1 MVKKH
6 AKTDEVVKEELA
18 EYEKKA
24 KLKLERR
31 LRGDD
36 TKDTPDDKIKVKK
49 TLKDIEKLKMTNV
62 K

>member
-36 TKDTPDDKIKVKK
+36 AGDMPDDKKK
-49 TLKDIEKLKMTNV
+49 TKNLKDIEKLKMTNV

>member
-31 LRGDD
+31 LRGEEGGDL
-36 TKDTPDDKIKVKK
+36 TDDKKK
-49 TLKDIEKLKMTNV
+49 AKNIKDIEKLKMTNM